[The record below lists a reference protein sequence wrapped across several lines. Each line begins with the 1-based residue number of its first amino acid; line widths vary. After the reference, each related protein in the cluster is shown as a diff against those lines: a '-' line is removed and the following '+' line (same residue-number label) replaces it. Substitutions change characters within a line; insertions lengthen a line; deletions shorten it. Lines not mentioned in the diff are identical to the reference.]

1 MYPKL
6 DEMCPTCYPPYS
18 ISKVDESPPKTSNN
32 PGGNAQL
39 NDSVL
44 NGEIGFERM
53 CLQPFIVQS
62 AKNLGT
68 LPAVTHDGTYSGSS
82 MVADLG
88 YDYETAKE
96 VLFNLKEDRWITRQT
111 RVIFVEFVVFEP
123 TSMLYA
129 FARFTFEQQA
139 TGGIV
144 PSRKIEPFALYGVGQ
159 SSFKTLISIIQF
171 VLVIFI
177 VCLLIRLIVKLFR
190 EKKQF
195 FKDFWNIHMVFMLSL
210 SLAMM
215 ALTFIREA
223 YVRSLLQT
231 IQDNPY
237 ARMSFDYV
245 QYGSDVVN
253 SIAAVVI
260 FLATIKLL
268 QLFNF
273 NLKIQTFVHVIN
285 LSKSSLVSYG
295 LFFLIVFLAFAQAGN
310 FIFGDT
316 LIMYSTIVRSFV
328 NVFQMALGKGLFF
341 HDLKSISGTM
351 GPLFIFTYFMVTT
364 LLLLNFFVAILNDSY
379 VDGCEII
386 SDENNED
393 AIMAEFIST
402 YIKSSLR
409 DISKDLKQIPISK
422 KRRYREDPET
432 RRKRERDYFLY

>member
-1 MYPKL
+1 MFPL
-6 DEMCPTCYPPYS
+6 CYPAYS
-18 ISKVDESPPKTSNN
+18 LSKADESPPTTSNN
-32 PGGNAQL
+32 PGGDIKL

-44 NGEIGFERM
+44 SGEIGFERM

-62 AKNLGT
+62 SEVLGT
-68 LPAVTHDGTYSGSS
+68 LPAVTHDETYSGNS

-96 VLFNLKEDRWITRQT
+96 VILNLKADRWITRQT

-139 TGGIV
+139 TGAIV
-144 PSRKIEPFALYGVGQ
+144 PSHRIEPFALYGVGQ

-171 VLVIFI
+171 VLILFI
-177 VCLLIRLIVKLFR
+177 VYLLIRLILKLFK

-195 FKDFWNIHMVFMLSL
+195 VRDFWNIHMVFMLIL

-215 ALTFIREA
+215 AFMFIRET
-223 YVRSLLQT
+223 YVRNLVQT

-245 QYGSDVVN
+245 QYGTDVVN
-253 SIAAVVI
+253 SVAAIVI
-260 FLATIKLL
+260 FLATLKLL

-273 NLKIQTFVHVIN
+273 NMKIQTFIHVIN
-285 LSKSSLVSYG
+285 LSKSSLASYG
-295 LFFLIVFLAFAQAGN
+295 LFFIIIFLAFAQAGN

-316 LIMYSTIVRSFV
+316 LIMYSTILRSFV

-341 HDLKSISGTM
+341 HDLKDISGTM
-351 GPLFIFTYFMVTT
+351 GPIFIFTYFMVTT
-364 LLLLNFFVAILNDSY
+364 LLLINFFVAILNDAY
-379 VDGCEII
+379 VDGCDIV
-386 SDENNED
+386 SDETNED
-393 AIMAEFIST
+393 AIMSEFIST
-402 YIKSSLR
+402 YLKSSLK
-409 DISKDLKQIPISK
+409 DISNDLKEIPMSK
-422 KRRYREDPET
+422 KRKYQKEDPEKK
-432 RRKRERDYFLY
+432 RLRERDYFLY